1 MNVNEQSLV
10 GYISGIRRQ
19 VLDFQE
25 RTKQLADVALRNGL
39 EAVQSIEDMANTFF
53 DFKAEQRLLL
63 EKLSAM
69 EEVFDDSHN
78 IIIDDTLKAFIID
91 FADSL
96 NTANI
101 DITLSNT
108 GLYQEN
114 SFKQRFLK
122 IFETQKITS
131 FDKLFNIPWGSLK
144 EFIQIN
150 PKEQELFLKVLF
162 GKIGDISLNE
172 NDDLL
177 ETKLIQ
183 SLKIFKD
190 TDSQQGTGLKVIM
203 SKILAELQYMKPS
216 YQTGVK

>member
-122 IFETQKITS
+122 IFETHKT
-131 FDKLFNIPWGSLK
+131 
-144 EFIQIN
+144 FISHY
-150 PKEQELFLKVLF
+150 FV
-162 GKIGDISLNE
+162 D
-172 NDDLL
+172 
-177 ETKLIQ
+177 
-183 SLKIFKD
+183 
-190 TDSQQGTGLKVIM
+190 
-203 SKILAELQYMKPS
+203 
-216 YQTGVK
+216 